1 MRDDG
6 GTLTRLLST
15 VRYEVI
21 PTATV
26 EGRVREA
33 VPTDVTV
40 TVTASPAK
48 GLEPTLDLTERL
60 AAGGYRVVPHLAAR
74 LVAGETHLVQIVERL
89 VRAGVEDVFVP
100 AGDADPPVGPYDAAL
115 PLLTLLSE
123 LGRPF
128 PRVGITGYPE
138 SHPSIEDD
146 VTIQSMWDKRRHATY
161 IVSNLCFDPRVIAR
175 WAMRVRRRHVSLPL
189 FLGLAGPVDR
199 AKLLAMATKVGVG
212 ESTRFV
218 ARHPSWFARLAVP
231 GGYAPD
237 ALLRKVIRAL
247 RSSDVSLT
255 GLHIFT
261 FNQVA
266 ETERWRQDVL
276 ARYTR

>member
-1 MRDDG
+1 MRDDRE
-6 GTLTRLLST
+6 TLTRLLST

-21 PTATV
+21 PTATASD
-26 EGRVREA
+26 RVRES
-33 VPTDVTV
+33 VPLDVTV
-40 TVTASPAK
+40 TVTASPTK

-60 AAGGYRVVPHLAAR
+60 AAAGYRVVPHIAAR
-74 LVAGETHLVQIVERL
+74 LIEGEPHLGQIVERL
-89 VRAGVEDVFVP
+89 VRAGIEDVFVP
-100 AGDADPPVGPYDAAL
+100 AGDADPVGPYDAAL
-115 PLLTLLSE
+115 PVLTALRE
-123 LGRPF
+123 LGNPF

-175 WAMRVRRRHVSLPL
+175 WAIRVRRRQVSLPL

-199 AKLLAMATKVGVG
+199 AKLLAVATKIGVG

-218 ARHPSWFARLAVP
+218 ARHPSWFARLAIP

-237 ALLRKVIRAL
+237 ALLRNVVRAL
-247 RSSDVSLT
+247 RSDDVSLT

-261 FNQVA
+261 FNQLA
-266 ETERWRQDVL
+266 ETEQWRQGLL
-276 ARYTR
+276 ARHTR